1 MTTYKM
7 NSIDKLRGLQ
17 RFFATHPLT
26 CDAPQRAWARFVW
39 WQLRSRLQHEV
50 ISHWAGGQRLVARH
64 GMGTPNV
71 YVGLHEFPD
80 MMLALHFLHEGD
92 LFLDIGANVGSYT
105 VLASGV
111 CRAKTWAFE
120 PDPGTAQYLRR
131 NIAVNGLDAFV
142 KVYECALGSEQ
153 GEVAFTVGCDST
165 NRIATANDK
174 NVRTVRLERLDT
186 VIADRAP
193 IMIKADVE
201 GGEEGVLQGAKALL
215 ANPCLKVVE
224 LETVTSESARILIRN
239 QFERAYYNPFCRSLD
254 REPNHLK
261 SNNSLFIRDWSFVAG
276 RLATAKK
283 VKILDREI

>member
-1 MTTYKM
+1 MEAISGLA
-7 NSIDKLRGLQ
+7 NLQ
-17 RFFATHPLT
+17 RLFSTHPLT
-26 CDAPQRAWARFVW
+26 RDAPLRAWTRFSL
-39 WQLRSRLQHEV
+39 WQLRSRMQGEILFRWV
-50 ISHWAGGQRLVARH
+50 GGQRLAVRR
-64 GMGTPNV
+64 GMVGATANI
-71 YVGLHEFPD
+71 YVGLHEFTD
-80 MMLALHFLHEGD
+80 MMLPLHFLREGD
-92 LFLDIGANVGSYT
+92 LFLDIGANVGTYT

-165 NRIATANDK
+165 NRIATANDT

-201 GGEEGVLQGAKALL
+201 GGEEGVLQGARALL
-215 ANPCLKVVE
+215 ANPSLRVIE

>member
-1 MTTYKM
+1 M